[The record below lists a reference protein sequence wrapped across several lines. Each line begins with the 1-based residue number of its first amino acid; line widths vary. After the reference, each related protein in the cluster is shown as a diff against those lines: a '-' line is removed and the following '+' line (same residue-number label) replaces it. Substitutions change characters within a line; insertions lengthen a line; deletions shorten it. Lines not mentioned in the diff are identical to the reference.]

1 MSRAGNASSS
11 DEELARRALA
21 GEEAAFEALVSRYE
35 RRVYSLARRLTLSE
49 ADAEDVLQDTFVRVY
64 RRLSSF
70 RGEARFATW
79 LFRVATNC
87 ALMLRRRQ
95 RRQRAESLEAY
106 LPAFDRRGRHSRDV
120 DHGRAARADE
130 ILDRRR
136 LASALR
142 AALERLPGR
151 YRTAL
156 VLKDLEEIPTREV
169 ASVLGITE
177 MAVRQRVHRARLMM
191 RGYLSHLVGVEP

>member
-1 MSRAGNASSS
+1 MSRAGGAPSS

-21 GEEAAFEALVSRYE
+21 GEESAFEVLVSRYE
-35 RRVYSLARRLTLSE
+35 RRVYSLARRLTRSD

-64 RRLSSF
+64 RKLGSF
-70 RGEARFATW
+70 RGEARFSTW

-87 ALMLRRRQ
+87 ALMARRRR
-95 RRQRAESLEAY
+95 RRQRAESLEDY
-106 LPAFDRRGRHSRDV
+106 LPAFDRAGRHARDV

-142 AALERLPGR
+142 SALERLPDA

-156 VLKDLEEIPTREV
+156 VLKDLEEIPTRDV
-169 ASVLGITE
+169 AGVLGITE
-177 MAVRQRVHRARLMM
+177 AAVRQRAHRARLMM
-191 RGYLSHLVGVEP
+191 RGFLSHLVGVEP

>member
-1 MSRAGNASSS
+1 MTRAALAELS

-21 GEEAAFEALVSRYE
+21 GEQAAFEGLVARYE
-35 RRVYSLARRLTLSE
+35 RRVYSLARRLTHSD

-64 RRLSSF
+64 RKLSSF
-70 RGEARFATW
+70 RGEAKFSTW

-87 ALMLRRRQ
+87 ALMVRRRQ
-95 RRQRAESLEAY
+95 RRQRTESLEAY
-106 LPAFDRRGRHSRDV
+106 LPAFDQGGRHAREV

-136 LASALR
+136 LATALR
-142 AALERLPGR
+142 NALERLPDA
-151 YRTAL
+151 YRAAL

-169 ASVLGITE
+169 ASVLGLTE
-177 MAVRQRVHRARLMM
+177 AAVRQRVHRARLMM